1 MCAQW
6 SRPLIES
13 FETDC
18 DRDWKAG
25 LQCTRGNRAGGKAE
39 PECKLPLACSAKNMN
54 PELSAE
60 PKLKAMPSDE
70 YKNGLLSRGKATGGI
85 RYATPDGRGKLQ
97 VRIGR
102 RGRGLFASSTIQKSK
117 LNVLYLSLCKNSTI

>member
-1 MCAQW
+1 MTVTANCK
-6 SRPLIES
+6 P
-13 FETDC
+13 
-18 DRDWKAG
+18 G
-25 LQCTRGNRAGGKAE
+25 LQCTRGNRAGGSSQSQSASCRS
-39 PECKLPLACSAKNMN
+39 PAAAKNMN
-54 PELSAE
+54 TELSAE

-117 LNVLYLSLCKNSTI
+117 LNVLYLSL

>member
-1 MCAQW
+1 MTVSLTANPASSALEATGQGGQARARAQ
-6 SRPLIES
+6 
-13 FETDC
+13 
-18 DRDWKAG
+18 A
-25 LQCTRGNRAGGKAE
+25 
-39 PECKLPLACSAKNMN
+39 AKNMN

-70 YKNGLLSRGKATGGI
+70 YKDGLLSRGKATGGI

-117 LNVLYLSLCKNSTI
+117 LNVLYLSLCKNSTELIGLILRSTTPRI

>member
-1 MCAQW
+1 MTVSLTANPASSALEATGQGGQARARAQ
-6 SRPLIES
+6 
-13 FETDC
+13 
-18 DRDWKAG
+18 A
-25 LQCTRGNRAGGKAE
+25 
-39 PECKLPLACSAKNMN
+39 AKNMN

-70 YKNGLLSRGKATGGI
+70 YKDGLLSRGKATGGI

-117 LNVLYLSLCKNSTI
+117 LNVLYLSLCKNSII